1 MRFSDD
7 EQDFPFDFECHRM
20 QKRDDGKEELAKM
33 KNNPAKSG
41 GSAQKANTSAGKSAG
56 GAKSGS
62 ATSAGKSAGGS
73 GGQKINHSA
82 SGGTGTANDKEVD
95 KGGKYDA
102 KKALLNKFKFK
113 LQKNTSEEEKAEAE
127 INRCNPCNE
136 FDARNGCDLGC
147 VDWGKCA
154 FVKPCC
160 KRMNPPCSCFAYMCM
175 GVTFVGGLLSSILL
189 F

>member
-41 GSAQKANTSAGKSAG
+41 GSAQKANASAGKSAG

-62 ATSAGKSAGGS
+62 ASSAGGAGGS

-82 SGGTGTANDKEVD
+82 SGGTGTASDKEVD